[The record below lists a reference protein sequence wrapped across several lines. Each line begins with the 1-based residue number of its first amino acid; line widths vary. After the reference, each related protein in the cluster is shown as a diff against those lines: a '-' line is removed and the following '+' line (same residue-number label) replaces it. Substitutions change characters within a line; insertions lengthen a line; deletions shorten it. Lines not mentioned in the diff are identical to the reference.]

1 MKDKMVWNIK
11 NKGAG
16 EQLWATRPDW
26 GILHTINDAPMCYM
40 ATYYL
45 DVELNPFWLDLP
57 T

>member
-11 NKGAG
+11 NKRAG

-26 GILHTINDAPMCYM
+26 GILHTINDVPMCYM